1 MVDMKRVLDL
11 KAMVAKVN
19 LVAGEYLTARYK
31 LPTTDSAAILEL
43 VAPLGQGQVE
53 PLAEDVFVFVLN
65 GQFFVNDALLEK
77 GSGCK
82 ITAGTAFDWK
92 AHSETHLFVM
102 SVPETEKIEQ
112 GVVFLDPRAQMS
124 LSSPPPVEYLTGPV
138 PTCHSAPAWRSCGGQ
153 FYGGIWASTP
163 YSRKKVPYVH
173 DEFMYLLEGSVTFV
187 SDSGE
192 EQTLR
197 EGDAFLICRGASC
210 SWDNQEN
217 VKKIYVI
224 FRPS

>member
-1 MVDMKRVLDL
+1 MKRVLDL

-31 LPTTDSAAILEL
+31 LPTADSAAILEL

-65 GQFFVNDALLEK
+65 GQFFVNNVLLEK

-112 GVVFLDPRAQMS
+112 GVVFLDPLAQMS
-124 LSSPPPVEYLTGPV
+124 LSSPPPVDYLTGPV
-138 PTCHSAPAWRSCGGQ
+138 PTCRSAPAWRSCGGQ

-163 YSRKKVPYVH
+163 YSRKKVPYMH

>member
-31 LPTTDSAAILEL
+31 LPTADSTAILEL
-43 VAPLGQGQVE
+43 AAPLGQGRVE

-65 GQFFVNDALLEK
+65 GQFFVNDVPLEK

-82 ITAGTAFDWK
+82 ITAGTAIDWK
-92 AHSETHLFVM
+92 AHSETHLFIM
-102 SVPETEKIEQ
+102 SVPETEETEQ

-124 LSSPPPVEYLTGPV
+124 LSSPPPVEYLTGSV

-187 SDSGE
+187 SASGE
-192 EQTLR
+192 EQTFR
-197 EGDAFLICRGASC
+197 AGGAFLICRGASC